1 MRINFR
7 TTKGDPSTTLP
18 QGQRPAQRPHCMQLF
33 NVSPPMAAMAWFTSK
48 KGITDING
56 LLFKYDGLVKS
67 PKAPIF
73 VIPAKAGI
81 QSFQLVKILLDPG
94 FHRGDDFLRVHQV
107 LVKRF
112 LEKSSIGKFYH
123 KINKFNKIRIPIRVK
138 SLP

>member
-1 MRINFR
+1 
-7 TTKGDPSTTLP
+7 
-18 QGQRPAQRPHCMQLF
+18 
-33 NVSPPMAAMAWFTSK
+33 MAAMAWFTSK

-56 LLFKYDGLVKS
+56 LLFEYDGLVKS

-112 LEKSSIGKFYH
+112 LEKSSIGKLYH
-123 KINKFNKIRIPIRVK
+123 KINKFHKIRIPFRVK
-138 SLP
+138 SLPQSKKTSQVFSDSFDPFSLTRENRTWIIGSLIGS